1 MLGLVRF
8 LIASATLSHCCSF
21 KITVNSE
28 FTIMHWISM
37 RLKHFKIGIYEICAF
52 CLIIFA
58 TVLRIIL
65 ISQGWPETNSDE
77 GTMGLMALHIAYR
90 EEHPIFFY
98 GQGYMGSFEAYF
110 AAVLFHLFG
119 ASLFTLRLGLV
130 IIFALFLVSIYLL
143 TSLLYTKN
151 LALVTLSLLSLGSIG
166 VLFTQLRAIGGYA
179 ETLLFG
185 SLLLLLAAWL
195 ALSYGRNL
203 PIRRRFLRYLIYA
216 CWGYLVGLAI
226 WTDLLIMPFVLMSG
240 LFLVLFCW
248 PDLDSWAPTC
258 VISSFIIGV
267 LPVFVYNIAALP
279 EQSSLFYFLLVYRGD
294 TTGQFLQH
302 IPLVQKMVG
311 ALLIGLPNATGAN
324 PICFTQN
331 LPLFGLLSPTSFQCT
346 LRQGSWTLGSIALWL
361 IAVFLAIK
369 AFWQQRRQAQ
379 AGLVNVED
387 RQTAIRYAARL
398 MLLGSTG
405 LTFLLFAF
413 SPVAALD
420 PWTNSRY
427 LICLLIATPAVIA
440 PLWKNESPIG
450 PLSSTWLSRLLIG
463 LKGAILLYIGSMLLL
478 GAIGTFNNIPTV
490 QSIDQRQQGLIS
502 NLLRIGSRDIISEY
516 WTCNR
521 IIFQSNERIICS
533 VVDERLR
540 PGYNRYEPYYFIVQ
554 KDAHASFVF
563 PLGSPEATYFARRV
577 AHSSKRYRRFV
588 FDGYV
593 VYQPT

>member
-1 MLGLVRF
+1 
-8 LIASATLSHCCSF
+8 
-21 KITVNSE
+21 
-28 FTIMHWISM
+28 MHWISM
-37 RLKHFKIGIYEICAF
+37 RLKHFKIGIHEICAF

-77 GTMGLMALHIAYR
+77 GTMGLMALHITYR

-98 GQGYMGSFEAYF
+98 GQGYMGSFEAYC
-110 AAVLFHLFG
+110 AAVLFRLFG
-119 ASLFTLRLGLV
+119 ASLFTLRLGLI

-185 SLLLLLAAWL
+185 SLLLLLATWL

-203 PIRRRFLRYLIYA
+203 PIKKRLLRYLLYA

-240 LFLVLFCW
+240 LFLLLLCW
-248 PDLDSWAPTC
+248 PDLDSWTPTC

-267 LPVFVYNIAALP
+267 LPVFVYNIRALP
-279 EQSSLFYFLLVYRGD
+279 ERSSLFYFLLVYRGD

-302 IPLVQKMVG
+302 VPLIQRMVG

-331 LPLFGLLSPTSFQCT
+331 LALFGLLSPTSFQCT
-346 LRQGSWTLGSIALWL
+346 LLQGSWTLGCIALWL

-369 AFWQQRRQAQ
+369 ALWQQRRQVRT
-379 AGLVNVED
+379 GWVNFED

-450 PLSSTWLSRLLIG
+450 PLSSTWLSRLNWLLTG
-463 LKGAILLYIGSMLLL
+463 LKGAILLYVGSMLLL

-502 NLLRIGSRDIISEY
+502 NLLHIGSRDIISEY

-521 IIFQSNERIICS
+521 IIFQSKERIICS

-540 PGYNRYEPYYFIVQ
+540 PGYNRYEPYYYIVQ

-563 PLGSPEATYFARRV
+563 PLGSPEAAYFARRV
-577 AHSSKRYRRFV
+577 AHSSKHYHRFV

>member
-1 MLGLVRF
+1 
-8 LIASATLSHCCSF
+8 
-21 KITVNSE
+21 
-28 FTIMHWISM
+28 M
-37 RLKHFKIGIYEICAF
+37 RLKHFKIGIHEICAF

-151 LALVTLSLLSLGSIG
+151 LALITLSLLSLGSIG

-203 PIRRRFLRYLIYA
+203 PIRRRLLRYLMYA

-240 LFLVLFCW
+240 LFLLLFCW

-267 LPVFVYNIAALP
+267 LPVFIYNIAALP
-279 EQSSLFYFLLVYRGD
+279 ERSSLFYFLLVYRGD

-346 LRQGSWTLGSIALWL
+346 LRQGSWTLGCIALWL

-369 AFWQQRRQAQ
+369 ALWQQRRQVR
-379 AGLVNVED
+379 AGWVNFED

-450 PLSSTWLSRLLIG
+450 PLSSTWLSRLNWLLTG

-502 NLLRIGSRDIISEY
+502 DLLHIGSRDIISEY

-563 PLGSPEATYFARRV
+563 PLGSPEAASFARRV
-577 AHSSKRYRRFV
+577 AHSSKHYHRFV